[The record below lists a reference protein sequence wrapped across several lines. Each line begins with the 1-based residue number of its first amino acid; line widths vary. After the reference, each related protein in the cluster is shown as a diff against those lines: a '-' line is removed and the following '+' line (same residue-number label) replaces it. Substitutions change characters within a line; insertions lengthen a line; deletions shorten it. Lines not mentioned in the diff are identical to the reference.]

1 MAPIS
6 DDRERSFEKALAR
19 HFRAQ
24 MQREASLAP
33 QSCADIETLAA
44 YHEGGL
50 ALEQMS
56 LWKTHLKDCPRCQ
69 GILLQLEATEA
80 IPFAV
85 ADNVE
90 QKKNAGV
97 PVLKPRRPALWRW
110 AAPAGALAAGLLVWV
125 AMRESKPTQIAEVR
139 KDAAS
144 AANLPAPAP
153 PPSES
158 KTQSANEEQSAP
170 TRSAQ
175 TAVGG
180 ALQQKRETIRAGRA
194 AGVPAKPLAASGEEI
209 SQNLV
214 SRGDVRTLAKSDVG
228 DKAVAGAREFKE
240 KAAADSL
247 SRPVTTVAPGPEVS
261 ASTEVV
267 AEAAPE
273 SAVPSAKPANGRPS
287 AQTVLQQRQ
296 EMSGTSHLRE
306 KQAMVLAKSLS
317 AATIIAH
324 GNAVQWRIGAA
335 GIIEHSADS
344 GATWTLQSS
353 GVLTD
358 LLAGS
363 APSDKVCWVVGRA
376 GTILRTTDGGAH
388 WAKLRPPIVD
398 DFASVFAVDARQ
410 ATVSPAHG
418 TYQTMDG
425 GATWKKLAPE

>member
-97 PVLKPRRPALWRW
+97 QVLKPRRPALWRW

-125 AMRESKPTQIAEVR
+125 AVRESQPTQIVEVR

-144 AANLPAPAP
+144 AAKLPAPTP
-153 PPSES
+153 PVAES
-158 KTQSANEEQSAP
+158 KPPSANEEQSAA
-170 TRSAQ
+170 TRSAE

-180 ALQQKRETIRAGRA
+180 VLQQKLEPSHTGRV
-194 AGVPAKPLAASGEEI
+194 AGVPAKPAPASGERTSE
-209 SQNLV
+209 SLV
-214 SRGDVRTLAKSDVG
+214 SGYAGTLAKSDVG
-228 DKAVAGAREFKE
+228 DKAVAGAREFKD

-247 SRPVTTVAPGPEVS
+247 SRSVTPAAPGPEVS
-261 ASTEVV
+261 ASTEAV
-267 AEAAPE
+267 AEAAPS
-273 SAVPSAKPANGRPS
+273 SAPPSAKPVAGRPA
-287 AQTVLQQRQ
+287 AQTLLQQKQ
-296 EMSGTSHLRE
+296 EMSGISRLRE
-306 KQAMVLAKSLS
+306 KQAMVLAKSVS
-317 AATIIAH
+317 AVIIAAP
-324 GNAVQWRIGAA
+324 GNAAQWRIGAA
-335 GIIEHSADS
+335 GIIEHAADN
-344 GATWTLQSS
+344 GATWMLQTS
-353 GVLTD
+353 GVITD

-376 GTILRTTDGGAH
+376 GTILRTTDGGSH
-388 WAKLRPPIVD
+388 WVKVRPPIVD

-410 ATVSPAHG
+410 ATVSPAQG
-418 TYQTMDG
+418 TYQTMDS

>member
-6 DDRERSFEKALAR
+6 DDRDRSFEKALAR
-19 HFRAQ
+19 HFRARAQ
-24 MQREASLAP
+24 AEASAAP
-33 QSCADIETLAA
+33 RSCADVETLAA

-50 ALEQMS
+50 AAEQMS
-56 LWKTHLKDCPRCQ
+56 LWKTHLQDCPRCQ
-69 GILLQLEATEA
+69 GILTQLEATDA
-80 IPFAV
+80 IPFGV
-85 ADNVE
+85 AHNME
-90 QKKNAGV
+90 KQRAAGV
-97 PVLKPRRPALWRW
+97 QVLKPRRPVPWRW

-125 AMRESKPTQIAEVR
+125 AVRESKPLQIPEVR

-144 AANLPAPAP
+144 AAKLPAPTP
-153 PPSES
+153 PVAES
-158 KTQSANEEQSAP
+158 KLSSANEDQSTR

-209 SQNLV
+209 SQNVV
-214 SRGDVRTLAKSDVG
+214 SGGDVRTLAKSDVE
-228 DKAVAGAREFKE
+228 DKGAAGAREFKE

-247 SRPVTTVAPGPEVS
+247 SRPVTTVAP
-261 ASTEVV
+261 
-267 AEAAPE
+267 APE
-273 SAVPSAKPANGRPS
+273 ISSNTQAFAQAGAPSAKAANGRPS
-287 AQTVLQQRQ
+287 AQTVLQQKQ

-324 GNAVQWRIGAA
+324 GNAVQWRIGAT
-335 GIIEHSADS
+335 GIIEHSADT
-344 GATWTLQSS
+344 GATWSLQSS
-353 GVLTD
+353 GVITD

-410 ATVSPAHG
+410 ATVSPAQG
-418 TYQTMDG
+418 TYQTMDS